1 MKLMCLYFDAVS
13 HSACWVA
20 ERVHISF
27 DLFGRKI
34 LRSGDLSSMLG
45 CARNNSFEHVRG
57 YFCFAHLSA
66 HFLMFTPPRPSPQCG
81 FRVFPASNVSLLY
94 NQGPSAKH

>member
-1 MKLMCLYFDAVS
+1 MKLMGLYFDAVS

-45 CARNNSFEHVRG
+45 CARNNSFEMGRG
-57 YFCFAHLSA
+57 MKATENKLFLSPENK
-66 HFLMFTPPRPSPQCG
+66 LGKCVLG
-81 FRVFPASNVSLLY
+81 CI
-94 NQGPSAKH
+94 